1 MTTKKKTSEDVQ
13 QEEKVVAP
21 AAEVKTEVVIDT
33 ASEGSSEMN
42 VLKPQD
48 HTTVVI
54 PYCKEFAQG
63 KELLFAVRS
72 WNEHTRFPANLV
84 VIGDREDWFS
94 DEITVI
100 EHQRTSDNP
109 QVDTLEK
116 LKLAIES
123 PEVTERF
130 VWSNDDIYLVNGVS
144 LAHIELPKILG
155 TLNPNPFS
163 GTYTENIRRTISLLE
178 KAGLPKLN
186 YGTHTPMLFEKIK
199 LRELFERFPEAESGV
214 LFSSLYFNSQPF
226 PTHPYLLDWETDQFL
241 LPVVSKNPDEKKA
254 KELLQKKVFL
264 NNAESGY
271 SPWLEGFLERMFPE
285 PCIFEN

>member
-1 MTTKKKTSEDVQ
+1 MTTKKKASEDVQ
-13 QEEKVVAP
+13 
-21 AAEVKTEVVIDT
+21 
-33 ASEGSSEMN
+33 
-42 VLKPQD
+42 KPQN

-84 VIGDREDWFS
+84 VIGDRENWFS

-100 EHQRTSDNP
+100 EHRRTSDNP
-109 QVDTLEK
+109 QIDTMEK
-116 LKLAIES
+116 LKQAIES

-144 LAHIELPKILG
+144 LAHIELPKVLG
-155 TLNPNPFS
+155 ALNPNPFS
-163 GTYTENIRRTISLLE
+163 GTYVENMRKTISLLD

-186 YGTHTPMLFEKIK
+186 YGTHTPMLFEKSK
-199 LRELFERFPEAESGV
+199 LKELFERFPEAESGV

-226 PTHPYLLDWETDQFL
+226 PTHPYLLDWPTDQFL
-241 LPVVSKNPDEKKA
+241 LPVKSKNPDESTV
-254 KELLQKKVFL
+254 KELLKKKVFL

-271 SPWLEGFLERMFPE
+271 SPWFEGFLERMFPE
-285 PCIFEN
+285 PCVFEN